1 MSAYARISCRIV
13 SYDSLWT
20 AAAWLLWLYVEAIIR
35 AAPELL
41 SGTADQL
48 TQCAEQH
55 DVMGVAQWL
64 VQDVYLN
71 ASRRRSDVETVE
83 RLQRQ
88 LVATMIAQ
96 LDDQL
101 HRRAAN
107 ARAPTYIR
115 GGPKTVGQQTHD
127 HTHTRARTHART
139 HEACEGNCGP
149 GGK

>member
-35 AAPELL
+35 AAPGLL
-41 SGTADQL
+41 PGTADQL

-55 DVMGVAQWL
+55 GLMGVAQWL

-115 GGPKTVGQQTHD
+115 GGPKTVGVQTHD
-127 HTHTRARTHART
+127 HTHTRAHARTHAR
-139 HEACEGNCGP
+139 GLRG
-149 GGK
+149 